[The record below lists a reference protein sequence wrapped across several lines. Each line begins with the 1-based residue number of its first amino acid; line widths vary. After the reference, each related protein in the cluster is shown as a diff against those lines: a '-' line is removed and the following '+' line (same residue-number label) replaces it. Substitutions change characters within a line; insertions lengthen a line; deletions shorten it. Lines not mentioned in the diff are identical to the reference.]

1 MFKHFNIGSRLAL
14 GFGLLLAIMALVVGV
29 AAWQMGRL
37 ADTANYY
44 AVNLV
49 PSYEVQH
56 DVALAI
62 NDVRRLEY
70 RHLMTKTE
78 AGMAQLEQRIEAG
91 RKQVLAGLQTHTKGL
106 TAEAEDL
113 RLTQQVGIAVAAYFA
128 EGDKLR
134 VVSRKSIAD
143 PAMAEQA
150 DKLLMGDSTRAF
162 LAANAAAKDLW
173 AYNVKLSAQQEAA
186 AKAIYRS
193 AWVSLAAMLLT
204 ALVLGSGA
212 AVLIARSIVRPIQQ
226 AVALAGAVAAGDLS
240 QGIDIQGSD
249 ETAELLRA
257 LGRMSH
263 SLARIVGQVRGSSD
277 SIATGSAQIA
287 TGNADLSQ
295 RTEEQASNLQQTAAS
310 MEQLAGTVRASAAT
324 AQQANSLASDAS
336 AAAQRGGAAVDT
348 VVCTMQAISTS
359 SRKIADIIGTIDGIA
374 FQTNILALNA
384 AVEAARAGEQGR
396 GFAVVA
402 SEVRSLAGRAAEAA
416 REIKALIGAS
426 VDRVEL
432 GTRQVQ
438 DAGNTMTDI
447 VRQVQQVSQLINEI
461 SHATT
466 EQSTG
471 IGHVGEAVA
480 QLDQVTQQNAALVE
494 QSAAAAESLKHQA
507 AQLADAVRVFKL
519 AAGDGLVAAAPA
531 PRYSAPRGAA
541 ALPPAPPPA
550 LHTPAQPIKRPAVHQ
565 AAAPAPSATVAST
578 SNDNWEAF

>member
-14 GFGLLLAIMALVVGV
+14 GFGLVLAIMALVVGL
-29 AAWQMGRL
+29 AACQMGRL
-37 ADTANYY
+37 ADTSNYY

-56 DVALAI
+56 DIAQAM
-62 NDVRRLEY
+62 NDTRRLEY

-78 AGMAQLEQRIEAG
+78 AGKTELESGMEAG
-91 RKQVLAGLQTHTKGL
+91 RKQVLAGMETYTKGL
-106 TAEAEDL
+106 ASDPEDL
-113 RLTQQVGIAVAAYFA
+113 RLTQQAAAAAAAYFA

-134 VVSRKSIAD
+134 VVSRKSIGD

-150 DKLLMGDSTRAF
+150 DKMLTGDSTKAF
-162 LAANAAAKDLW
+162 MAANAAAKDWW
-173 AYNVKLSAQQEAA
+173 AYNVKLSAQQDMA
-186 AKAIYRS
+186 AKAVYRS
-193 AWVSLAAMLLT
+193 AWLSLVAMLLT

-226 AVALAGAVAAGDLS
+226 AVDLASAVAAGDLS
-240 QGIDIQGSD
+240 QRVDAQGSD
-249 ETAELLRA
+249 ETATLLRA
-257 LGRMSH
+257 LGTMSN

-287 TGNADLSQ
+287 TGNVDLSQ

-402 SEVRSLAGRAAEAA
+402 SEVRGLAGRAADAA
-416 REIKALIGAS
+416 KEIKSLIGAS

-438 DAGNTMTDI
+438 DAGSAMTDI
-447 VRQVQQVSQLINEI
+447 VRQVQQVGQLINEI

-471 IGHVGEAVA
+471 IGQVGEAVT

-519 AAGDGLVAAAPA
+519 AAGDGRVAAATAASAPA
-531 PRYSAPRGAA
+531 YSVPRGAA
-541 ALPPAPPPA
+541 PG
-550 LHTPAQPIKRPAVHQ
+550 RPAVRSAAHPAARPTLHQ
-565 AAAPAPSATVAST
+565 AATPAPAATTASA
-578 SNDNWEAF
+578 SNDNWESF